1 MGTSSCIL
9 IYYEG
14 KFRACQTYSW
24 DGGIGGQGAYIFKFL
39 SSPKRTKALKKG
51 LKHTT
56 YISMD
61 QYGSAKWEI
70 ERLLQ
75 KGDLLDD
82 IRTWGSFC
90 TEYTSH
96 EPSSL
101 YEAHDHVDACS
112 GPAVLKLISIAT
124 AENQVTLV
132 HPAFFSTPT
141 AQKNLEFVHSRFAPE
156 SNIHNI
162 DLDELKIEKLGIDD
176 IIMKDFDMDDFD
188 VDDYDYAYMIDLDKS
203 TLKVYEWAY
212 DPVCK
217 YTFGQLQSFTE
228 AEFIGHYKEAK
239 GEKNPD
245 NMPKYKVM
253 LAGSLCHNSR
263 VNNSLDLDKRFE
275 VCSAFH
281 QKPTHLVC
289 TSRQFLRRKGI
300 KEIRDAMDNRIPIC
314 KYSSSNNEW
323 MNLDKKNNILW
334 HPKYGYMKEWILSN
348 GEL

>member
-1 MGTSSCIL
+1 
-9 IYYEG
+9 
-14 KFRACQTYSW
+14 
-24 DGGIGGQGAYIFKFL
+24 
-39 SSPKRTKALKKG
+39 
-51 LKHTT
+51 
-56 YISMD
+56 MD

-82 IRTWGSFC
+82 IRTWESFC

-141 AQKNLEFVHSRFAPE
+141 AQKNLEF
-156 SNIHNI
+156 
-162 DLDELKIEKLGIDD
+162 LKIEKLGIDD

-212 DPVCK
+212 DPVCE

-263 VNNSLDLDKRFE
+263 FVPHASF
-275 VCSAFH
+275 SGG
-281 QKPTHLVC
+281 
-289 TSRQFLRRKGI
+289 KG
-300 KEIRDAMDNRIPIC
+300 
-314 KYSSSNNEW
+314 
-323 MNLDKKNNILW
+323 
-334 HPKYGYMKEWILSN
+334 
-348 GEL
+348 